1 MTTVNPA
8 EFTLASIET
17 LLDDTVISM
26 LNEASDH
33 EAISNSVSIEV
44 TKHVKGLKDEL
55 ATKNQQIADLNK
67 KYFEL
72 EMKYDALK

>member
-1 MTTVNPA
+1 MQIKN
-8 EFTLASIET
+8 
-17 LLDDTVISM
+17 
-26 LNEASDH
+26 N
-33 EAISNSVSIEV
+33 VSIEV
-44 TKHVKGLKDEL
+44 IKLVKGLKDEL